1 MRTIVEIQK
10 IMIDYSLILTQIE
23 QSLKSL
29 PEYNN
34 LQDFSTEFYQFWQTL
49 GQLVQQSLIQ
59 SQIEQREAKYKYA
72 KKKKKKRYY
81 TPLGEIV
88 LIRRGYSTPNG
99 VKFKVDEELGLPSN
113 KWLS

>member
-1 MRTIVEIQK
+1 
-10 IMIDYSLILTQIE
+10 MIDYSLILTQIE

-72 KKKKKKRYY
+72 KKKKKVRVSYR
-81 TPLGEIV
+81 ID
-88 LIRRGYSTPNG
+88 SA
-99 VKFKVDEELGLPSN
+99 N
-113 KWLS
+113 KLLQWYFNYLD